1 MPAKGETL
9 LKCPDC
15 GKKGVSYRLT
25 GSDDHWGCRYC
36 DWNAF
41 SYGHDKPDIINRRRL
56 QAANPEDDIWIA
68 DPELLHLYLEDD
80 DADQQ

>member
-15 GKKGVSYRLT
+15 GKKGVHFKMS
-25 GSDDHWGCRYC
+25 GEEDGWSCRYC
-36 DWNAF
+36 EWWTF
-41 SYGHDKPDIINRRRL
+41 STGHDRIDVIERRKLAALNPD
-56 QAANPEDDIWIA
+56 QEIWVT
-68 DPELLHLYLEDD
+68 DPELAHLYLEDE